1 MGCISMFAQ
10 SRKGGGRAEG
20 EAEGED
26 GAETNIH
33 KRKKTKDVYWMGGRV
48 GGRIGESMGITG
60 GKTGGRTGRTAGRH
74 H

>member
-1 MGCISMFAQ
+1 MFAQ

-33 KRKKTKDVYWMGGRV
+33 KRKKTKDVYNK
-48 GGRIGESMGITG
+48 RIFLCFVV
-60 GKTGGRTGRTAGRH
+60 KCL
-74 H
+74 